1 VGQDKSEIRHQII
14 RTRAR
19 LGETIDALTYKLDV
33 KSRVREALGERM
45 DEAKRVVR
53 STVSTV
59 TNVATEQ
66 ARKATEQ
73 ARKASETARSA
84 GEAARNATDAA
95 RTAIINNVKREEP
108 GNGGRPNNSPTGARA
123 S

>member
-1 VGQDKSEIRHQII
+1 VGQDKSEIRHQIV

-33 KSRVREALGERM
+33 KSRVREALGERV

-66 ARKATEQ
+66 ARKATE
-73 ARKASETARSA
+73 SARSA

-108 GNGGRPNNSPTGARA
+108 WNGGRPDNSPTGARA